1 MKLTRTAGAAAGV
14 IAAVAAAA
22 ALLLPTLG
30 ADAGASP
37 VTLPSAT
44 SASSQPSPGAT
55 AAADYSRDHFG
66 PRWADVD
73 RNGCDTR
80 NDILSRDLIDV
91 VYKPGTNDCVVLTG
105 ILHDPFTGETVTFT
119 RISEGYQPVQIDHII
134 PLAVAWSSGAD
145 SWTAEQRERFAND
158 PANLQATTA
167 NQSKGDSTPSQ
178 WLPAGDA
185 AACTYSTRYLEV
197 VVDYALEISAADRSA
212 LDRALTRC
220 PSTR

>member
-14 IAAVAAAA
+14 IAVAAST
-22 ALLLPTLG
+22 ALLLPNLDVD
-30 ADAGASP
+30 ADTAPLPAS
-37 VTLPSAT
+37 T
-44 SASSQPSPGAT
+44 STSSQPSPAAT
-55 AAADYSRDHFG
+55 AAADFSRDLFG

-105 ILHDPFTGETVTFT
+105 ILHDPLTGETVTFT
-119 RISEGYQPVQIDHII
+119 RTSEGYQPVQIDHII

-145 SWTAEQRERFAND
+145 SWTAEQREHFAND

-167 NQSKGDSTPSQ
+167 NQSKGDSTPSK

-197 VVDYALEISAADRSA
+197 AVDYALEISAADRSA

>member
-14 IAAVAAAA
+14 VGVVAAA
-22 ALLLPTLG
+22 ALLLTNLG
-30 ADAGASP
+30 VDAGASP
-37 VTLPSAT
+37 APLPAST
-44 SASSQPSPGAT
+44 STSSQPSPAAT
-55 AAADYSRDHFG
+55 AAEGYSRDLFG

-80 NDILSRDLIDV
+80 NDILSRDLVDV

-105 ILHDPFTGETVTFT
+105 ILHDPLTGETVTFT
-119 RISEGYQPVQIDHII
+119 RTSEGYQPVQIDHII

-145 SWTAEQRERFAND
+145 SWTAEQREGFAND

-178 WLPAGDA
+178 WLPAGDT

-197 VVDYALEISAADRSA
+197 AVDYALEISAADRSA
-212 LDRALTRC
+212 LDRAITRC

>member
-14 IAAVAAAA
+14 IAVAASA
-22 ALLLPTLG
+22 ALLLPILG
-30 ADAGASP
+30 ADSGASP
-37 VTLPSAT
+37 VTLPPAT
-44 SASSQPSPGAT
+44 STSPQPSPAAT
-55 AAADYSRDHFG
+55 VAADYSRDHFG
-66 PRWADVD
+66 PRWVDVD

-105 ILHDPFTGETVTFT
+105 ILHDPFTGKTVTFT

-134 PLAVAWSSGAD
+134 PLAVAWLSGAD
-145 SWTAEQRERFAND
+145 SWTAEQRARFAND

-167 NQSKGDSTPSQ
+167 NQSKGDSTPSK

-197 VVDYALEISAADRSA
+197 AVDYALEISAADRSA
-212 LDRALTRC
+212 LDDALTRC
-220 PSTR
+220 PSAR

>member
-1 MKLTRTAGAAAGV
+1 MRLVVLSTPAPHRLVRNHRTATRRLIG
-14 IAAVAAAA
+14 
-22 ALLLPTLG
+22 
-30 ADAGASP
+30 
-37 VTLPSAT
+37 
-44 SASSQPSPGAT
+44 
-55 AAADYSRDHFG
+55 
-66 PRWADVD
+66 VD

-80 NDILSRDLIDV
+80 NDILSRDLVDV
-91 VYKPGTNDCVVLTG
+91 VYKPGTNDCVVLSG
-105 ILHDPFTGETVTFT
+105 ILHDPFTGETVPFT
-119 RISEGYQPVQIDHII
+119 RKSEGYQPVQIDHII

-145 SWTAEQRERFAND
+145 SWPAEQRERFAND

-197 VVDYALEISAADRSA
+197 AVDYALEISAADRSA

>member
-14 IAAVAAAA
+14 IGVVAA

-30 ADAGASP
+30 AGASP
-37 VTLPSAT
+37 APLPAAT
-44 SASSQPSPGAT
+44 STSSQPSPAAT
-55 AAADYSRDHFG
+55 AAADYSRDQFG

-80 NDILSRDLIDV
+80 NDILSRDLVDV

-105 ILHDPFTGETVTFT
+105 ILHDPYTGETVTFT
-119 RISEGYQPVQIDHII
+119 RTSEGYQPVQIDHII

-145 SWTAEQRERFAND
+145 SWTAEQREQFAND

-185 AACTYSTRYLEV
+185 ASCTYSTRYLEV
-197 VVDYALEISAADRSA
+197 AVDYALEISAADRSA